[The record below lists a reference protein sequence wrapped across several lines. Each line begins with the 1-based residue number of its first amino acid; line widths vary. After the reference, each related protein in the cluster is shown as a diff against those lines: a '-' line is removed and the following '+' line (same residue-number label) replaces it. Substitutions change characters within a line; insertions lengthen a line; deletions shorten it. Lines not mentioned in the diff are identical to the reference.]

1 MNQKYNSILEQFFH
15 TEKITDYSLDKIRDA
30 CAYFGNPQDS
40 FQSIHIA
47 GTNGKWSV
55 SKMIFQMLKESWKR
69 VGVYTSPHNIDI
81 RERFEVGNCS
91 PRGQDLSL
99 RSKWQKPWSWL
110 ISEED
115 FSRIAEQ
122 IIRYG
127 RGLSYYEKCVLLAF
141 LHFREQ
147 ECEYAVIEVGM
158 WGRLDATNII
168 TPILSII
175 TSISYDH
182 MEFLG
187 NTLEEIAYEKWG
199 IIKSHVPVILYW
211 GNQTLEQIAWDRDS
225 KVIFPE
231 NRKIHTHLI
240 GEHQVHN
247 WRIAFEA
254 WVFLWIWE
262 DTIRSAL
269 LHVEHFGR
277 LQYLLPN
284 LLIDGAH
291 NQDGLQ
297 KLKTYLHSLDRN
309 EYDIVYCINLKKWK
323 PITLVTD
330 IFPDIKDWILVD
342 ARHQMVESSET
353 LARGLQWSETT
364 YSLMNPFQIIQLAQ
378 KNPKK
383 LFVVF
388 GSLYMLG
395 DFLLQIYDHDYE
407 RLSLHLSRSHTV
419 DDDTPK

>member
-15 TEKITDYSLDKIRDA
+15 TEKITEYSLDKIRDA

-81 RERFEVGNCS
+81 RERFETEF
-91 PRGQDLSL
+91 
-99 RSKWQKPWSWL
+99 WL
-110 ISEED
+110 ISEKD
-115 FSRIAEQ
+115 FARIAEK
-122 IIRYG
+122 IIEYG
-127 RGLSYYEKCVLLAF
+127 HGLSYFEKCVLLAF
-141 LHFREQ
+141 LYFREQ

-199 IIKSHVPVILYW
+199 IIKPWIPVILYDKNPMLENIARGKDAEIVFPKKRHIDTNLLW
-211 GNQTLEQIAWDRDS
+211 KHQLSNAYIAYESGNILWLD
-225 KVIFPE
+225 
-231 NRKIHTHLI
+231 
-240 GEHQVHN
+240 
-247 WRIAFEA
+247 EA
-254 WVFLWIWE
+254 IMK
-262 DTIRSAL
+262 SAL
-269 LHVEHFGR
+269 LNVDHPWR
-277 LQYLLPN
+277 LQFLSKN

-291 NQDGLQ
+291 NEDGLQ
-297 KLKTYLHSLDRN
+297 KLKTYLRSLDRN
-309 EYDIVYCINLKKWK
+309 EHDIVYCINLKKWK

-342 ARHQMVESSET
+342 ARNQMLKSSET
-353 LARGLQWSETT
+353 LARGLQWSEIT
-364 YSLMNPFQIIQLAQ
+364 YTFMTPYEIIQLAQ

-395 DFLLQIYDHDYE
+395 DFLFQIHDHGCEY
-407 RLSLHLSRSHTV
+407 LALHLSRSHTV